1 MDKPWE
7 FMKHKL
13 VIKKFPEIDRQAQK
27 ETNQKTFMKGEAYK
41 ELKTIRTTNAGSKVN
56 KKLKDKTAYLH
67 SGISVMPINHNY
79 RDRL

>member
-1 MDKPWE
+1 
-7 FMKHKL
+7 
-13 VIKKFPEIDRQAQK
+13 
-27 ETNQKTFMKGEAYK
+27 MKGEAYK
-41 ELKTIRTTNAGSKVN
+41 ERKTIRTTNAGSKVN